1 MSEGKILGGSGK
13 SVAVGVAETVGLA
26 NGLAASVGASV
37 APGTSVG
44 PVRVAGSVS
53 LVLVGKGD
61 VSVGREGGAWAVC
74 PTCRILVP
82 SILAVVSAAKPAR
95 PLLRS
100 ARARTTTMRKT
111 TTTALA
117 MMYTKVEHP
126 I

>member
-37 APGTSVG
+37 ATGTSVG

-53 LVLVGKGD
+53 PVLVGKGD

-82 SILAVVSAAKPAR
+82 SILAVVSAAKPDR

>member
-13 SVAVGVAETVGLA
+13 SVAVGVAATVGLA

-37 APGTSVG
+37 ATGTSVG

-82 SILAVVSAAKPAR
+82 SILAVVSAAKPDR

-100 ARARTTTMRKT
+100 ARARTTTMRNT

>member
-13 SVAVGVAETVGLA
+13 SVAVGVSETV
-26 NGLAASVGASV
+26 GLAASVGASV
-37 APGTSVG
+37 ATGTSVA
-44 PVRVAGSVS
+44 PVRVAGNVS
-53 LVLVGKGD
+53 LVMVGVLVGKGD

-82 SILAVVSAAKPAR
+82 SILAVVSAAKPDR

>member
-37 APGTSVG
+37 ATGTSVG

-82 SILAVVSAAKPAR
+82 SILAVVSAAKPDR